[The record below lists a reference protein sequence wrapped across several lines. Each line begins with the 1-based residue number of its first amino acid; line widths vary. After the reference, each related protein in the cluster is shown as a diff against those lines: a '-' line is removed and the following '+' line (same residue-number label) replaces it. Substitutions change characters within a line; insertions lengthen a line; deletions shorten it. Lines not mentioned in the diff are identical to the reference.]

1 MSKVTGIIRKK
12 GREKQVQIF
21 LDGKYA
27 CTLLAELILKEGI
40 KTGQELSVSQLETLS
55 GKDRRQRCLNTAVR
69 YIGYRPRSAA
79 EIKQRL
85 HRHGYDTESVEMA
98 LSTLKKQGLADD
110 AAFARFW
117 IDNRESFSPRSRRLA
132 ALELSRKGLSND
144 IIEQVIGE
152 INESESAYRA
162 ALGKARRLS
171 SADYIDFRRRLGG
184 YLGRR
189 GFGYD
194 VIKETVDRVWRERSG
209 KAVSV

>member
-27 CTLLAELILKEGI
+27 CTLLAELILKDGI
-40 KTGQELSVSQLETLS
+40 KTGQELSQSQVEALS
-55 GKDRRQRCLNTAVR
+55 GKDRRQRCFNTAVR
-69 YIGYRPRSAA
+69 YLGYRPRSAA

-85 HRHGYDTESVEMA
+85 QQHGYDTENVEMT
-98 LSTLKKQGLADD
+98 LSALKKQGLADD

-117 IDNRESFSPRSRRLA
+117 IENRESFSPRSRRLT
-132 ALELSRKGLSND
+132 ALELRRKGLSSD

-152 INESESAYRA
+152 INETESAYRA
-162 ALGKARRLS
+162 ALGKARRFS
-171 SADYIDFRRRLGG
+171 SADYVDFRRRLGG

-189 GFGYD
+189 GFGYE

-209 KAVSV
+209 KAVNA

>member
-21 LDGKYA
+21 LDGQYA

-40 KTGQELSVSQLETLS
+40 KTGQELSVSQVDALS
-55 GKDRRQRCLNTAVR
+55 GKDRRQRCLNAAVR
-69 YIGYRPRSAA
+69 YLGYRPRSVA
-79 EIKQRL
+79 EIKERL
-85 HRHGYDTESVEMA
+85 HRHGYDTENVEMA
-98 LSTLKKQGLADD
+98 LSTLEKQGLADD

-117 IDNRESFSPRSRRLA
+117 IDNREAFSPRSRRLA
-132 ALELSRKGLSND
+132 ALELRRKGLSKGV
-144 IIEQVIGE
+144 IEQVTGE

-171 SADYIDFRRRLGG
+171 SADYVDFRRRLGG

-194 VIKETVDRVWRERSG
+194 IIKETVDRVWRERSG
-209 KAVSV
+209 NAVSA